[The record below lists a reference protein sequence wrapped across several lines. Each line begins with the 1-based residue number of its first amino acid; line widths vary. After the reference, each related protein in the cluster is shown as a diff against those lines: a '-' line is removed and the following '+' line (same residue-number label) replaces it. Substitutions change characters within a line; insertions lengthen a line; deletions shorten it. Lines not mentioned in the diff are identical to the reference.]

1 VLGVSLGGM
10 IAQEVAI
17 EYPAR
22 VDGLVLGCTTPG
34 WPFAYPM
41 PSGSVALMSATR
53 RLPPDVALRRQLEN
67 ALSPSTLEH
76 RPELVD
82 RLVTHLQGH
91 HGDPMSW
98 QAQVSA
104 GARYAG
110 NLRQHRIAA
119 PTLVIHGTA
128 DRVVDPRNAGLLAG
142 RIPRVRQVMLPD
154 LGHLF
159 FWEDPRAFTE
169 AVVDF
174 LIDPTTADQP
184 GERTGEHPA
193 HFKEVPP

>member
-1 VLGVSLGGM
+1 MAAATALAGAHPGARLRQLRLGSGLAGRRPFRLILVDNRGSGHSDPPPGRFTVADMARDVVAVLDAARVSRGHVLGVSLGGM

-22 VDGLVLGCTTPG
+22 VDALVLGCTTPG

-41 PSGSVALMSATR
+41 PSGSIALMSATR

-67 ALSPSTLEH
+67 ALSPSTVER

-91 HGDPMSW
+91 RGDPLSW
-98 QAQVSA
+98 QAQMSA

-110 NLRQHRIAA
+110 TCAS
-119 PTLVIHGTA
+119 TA
-128 DRVVDPRNAGLLAG
+128 SPR
-142 RIPRVRQVMLPD
+142 RR
-154 LGHLF
+154 
-159 FWEDPRAFTE
+159 W
-169 AVVDF
+169 
-174 LIDPTTADQP
+174 
-184 GERTGEHPA
+184 
-193 HFKEVPP
+193 